1 MQVIR
6 KIINSN
12 KIKDII
18 DVPADFKNKMVEV
31 IVMPIKSDDKKS
43 LSGKL
48 SKYKDDSKRTLEQSA
63 WAMSVKDEEENY

>member
-12 KIKDII
+12 KIKDVI
-18 DVPADFKNKMVEV
+18 DVPDDFNNKMVEV
-31 IVMPIKSDDKKS
+31 IVMPIKSDNKKS

-48 SKYKDDSKRTLEQSA
+48 SKYKDDSKRTLEQIA